1 VMRRALSSRDLAPL
15 VWLSFIATLAFV
27 GMESTFALFGEA
39 RFDYDPTQVGLLFVY
54 IGALAALSQ
63 GWLVG
68 RLVERSGEPRVM
80 LAGLVGTAAGL
91 LLVAVSHDLWVL
103 LIGLAVLSVASGLV
117 FSATTALI
125 SLSAGERSQG
135 GVLGLTAA
143 IGSGARIVGPVAA
156 TFLFQHAG
164 IAVPLVA
171 GAALFALCAAG
182 AVRAVGRPALA

>member
-1 VMRRALSSRDLAPL
+1 
-15 VWLSFIATLAFV
+15 
-27 GMESTFALFGEA
+27 
-39 RFDYDPTQVGLLFVY
+39 
-54 IGALAALSQ
+54 
-63 GWLVG
+63 
-68 RLVERSGEPRVM
+68 VM